1 MTVEI
6 VGGSGVR
13 FSDDNGSTF
22 ELTAVESPLAYVV
35 AQSVADPVVMPGWS
49 LDAVRAVAFAASDDP
64 SRPILESINF
74 VGPQAQATDS
84 YRAAWHTSD
93 DIHPIQG
100 MIPASIVGMIEPADF
115 VWQSA
120 DWFEWGHTGLHRRI
134 RAVGDKFPDLGRIV
148 PHDTNGAQLPLGPLL
163 TACKAASAIGWN
175 APIEL
180 KFKRGVD
187 IKARCRMA
195 GASTSRVIPCH
206 GYDGPTIVLG
216 FNPDYLA
223 DVAAATV
230 AADGHVAVSA
240 TDNPLRPV
248 MFGDGPLETMLMPV
262 RLET

>member
-1 MTVEI
+1 M
-6 VGGSGVR
+6 R

-22 ELTAVESPLAYVV
+22 ELTAVESPPDYVV
-35 AQSVADPVVMPGWS
+35 AQSVAEPVVMPGWS

-64 SRPILESINF
+64 YRPILEAINF
-74 VGPQAQATDS
+74 DGPQAQATDS

-115 VWQSA
+115 VWQSP

-134 RAVGDKFPDLGRIV
+134 RAVGGEFPDLAV
-148 PHDTNGAQLPLGPLL
+148 LVQQDTNSAQLPLGPIL
-163 TACKAASAIGWN
+163 TACKAARAIGGY

-180 KFKRGVD
+180 KFKRDADVE
-187 IKARCRMA
+187 ARCRTQ

-216 FNPDYLA
+216 FNPDYLGE
-223 DVAAATV
+223 VATATV

-240 TDNPLRPV
+240 MDSPLLPV
-248 MFGDGPLETMLMPV
+248 MFGDGPLKTMLMPV